1 MIVADLSKERINPFK
16 DENGMIDEYKMI
28 FSLRDEFPLHYQ
40 LFRRMNSHISSEAN
54 AESTFSLSGKLSN
67 NNRQTDSDNLSCLVR
82 IESNRKNYTPSSD
95 EVFKAYKSKFGNT
108 TLGDDVEDLSSDA
121 SDSDSDSSDSSIIMT

>member
-1 MIVADLSKERINPFK
+1 
-16 DENGMIDEYKMI
+16 MIDEYKMI